1 MNARD
6 GDAVGGGA
14 TYEKRPL
21 GVVVASAV
29 EGLRTLARQHV
40 QLAKIEAA
48 EAAGVRGAGV
58 GAMAAAAVV
67 AMYAVG
73 FIAAAAAAGLA
84 VVVPVWAAISIVAVI
99 LGLVAWVLV
108 LVGRRTL
115 KEAPAPGER
124 TRENLKEDARWAK
137 RQIAR

>member
-67 AMYAVG
+67 AMYAV
-73 FIAAAAAAGLA
+73 
-84 VVVPVWAAISIVAVI
+84 VWAAISIVAVI